1 MKQVSYCYK
10 NHKMQDEQLHIHTE
24 NKVIKLSYL
33 MKTRIKTHNSSVN
46 PSVLLSEITSAQ

>member
-1 MKQVSYCYK
+1 MRQVSYCYK

-24 NKVIKLSYL
+24 NKVKKLSYL